1 MAWQALVQDEYG
13 STSIMFTGKEPEDAI
28 KFAKDTVHEEN
39 FGNPLTTD
47 EQMRHWEYCF
57 VDVFEKDK
65 VSKKLVY
72 AGKDS
77 KAMQC
82 VVKTTESKSLV
93 PVDEAKAETRIYLGN
108 KEVGRNEWEAVYAAD
123 ERGNTITDLTHR
135 ALEGKAFYF
144 VRPL

>member
-1 MAWQALVQDEYG
+1 
-13 STSIMFTGKEPEDAI
+13 
-28 KFAKDTVHEEN
+28 
-39 FGNPLTTD
+39 
-47 EQMRHWEYCF
+47 
-57 VDVFEKDK
+57 
-65 VSKKLVY
+65 
-72 AGKDS
+72 
-77 KAMQC
+77 
-82 VVKTTESKSLV
+82 TESKSLV